1 MSNLIVNINKKL
13 NHFTLDLD
21 FELGKE
27 ILVIQGESGS
37 GKTTTLNII
46 SGLMKPDRGYI
57 KLNNSILVDTK
68 NKISEKVQNRKI
80 GYVFQDFALFPNMTV
95 KKNIKFAIKDE
106 KIYTE
111 IINLLKI
118 EHLLNNYPAEI
129 SGGEK
134 QRVALA
140 RTLVT
145 RPELLLLDEPFSA
158 LDSKLKNKLYT
169 EFKSIIE
176 NLNIP
181 VILITH
187 NEKEAEILGDRLLYL
202 KNGRIQAR

>member
-1 MSNLIVNINKKL
+1 MSNLKVKINKKL

-37 GKTTTLNII
+37 GKTSTLNII
-46 SGLMKPDRGYI
+46 SGLMKPDRAYI
-57 KLNNSILVDTK
+57 KLNNSVLVDSK
-68 NKISEKVQNRKI
+68 NKIYEKVQNRNI

-95 KKNIKFAIKDE
+95 KNNIKFAIKDE
-106 KIYTE
+106 KIYEE
-111 IINLLKI
+111 IISLLKI
-118 EHLLNNYPAEI
+118 EHLLNNFPAEI

-145 RPELLLLDEPFSA
+145 KPKLLLLDEPFSA
-158 LDSKLKNKLYT
+158 LDSKLKNKLYI
-169 EFKSIIE
+169 EFQNIIK

-187 NEKEAEILGDRLLYL
+187 NEIEAKILGDKLLYL
-202 KNGRIQAR
+202 KNGKIQAR

>member
-95 KKNIKFAIKDE
+95 KKILS
-106 KIYTE
+106 
-111 IINLLKI
+111 LL
-118 EHLLNNYPAEI
+118 
-129 SGGEK
+129 
-134 QRVALA
+134 
-140 RTLVT
+140 
-145 RPELLLLDEPFSA
+145 
-158 LDSKLKNKLYT
+158 
-169 EFKSIIE
+169 
-176 NLNIP
+176 
-181 VILITH
+181 
-187 NEKEAEILGDRLLYL
+187 
-202 KNGRIQAR
+202 

>member
-13 NHFTLDLD
+13 NHFTLDLG

>member
-187 NEKEAEILGDRLLYL
+187 NENEAEILGDRLLYL